1 MRTWRGN
8 HEPAEQQ
15 PEPEPVATAARTAAA
30 RAATAAAPEQAGP
43 EARSG
48 WPERRQEFRQGQRR
62 EQGITPIESGMP
74 AASPA
79 GIPFP
84 DRGAAMPDK
93 PDRPVDIPPTPPMPG
108 RTQPIP

>member
-62 EQGITPIESGMP
+62 EQEIPPIESGMP
-74 AASPA
+74 AACRRAFFFQMLEP
-79 GIPFP
+79 
-84 DRGAAMPDK
+84 AMPDK
-93 PDRPVDIPPTPPMPG
+93 PDRPVDIP
-108 RTQPIP
+108 